1 MPDSVFNPGHGESRT
16 PSSASAQA
24 DMLAELYWFIHV
36 VEAGSLSAA
45 ANRMGL
51 AKSSLSRHLIQLE
64 KRLNAQLLHRNTRSF
79 SLTTLGEQVYRHALE
94 MLSAAE
100 AVETSIQQ
108 ARGSPNGLL
117 RLAVPS
123 VLSGWLLPLLA
134 QFQRAHPAVHF
145 SLLHDDAPLELA
157 PRRLDLALSLDQ
169 VPADSSDIVA
179 RPGAQLRNLIVAS
192 PALLARLGQPQR
204 LDQVEDHCLL
214 GHGSPEVI
222 QPWRLHSGQ
231 RQLQQYAMVSNNLN
245 SLRDAAKAGIGLAC
259 LPALACSDDLAS
271 GALALACPLE
281 HALPS
286 TLYLLTPSYRG
297 ITLTTRSLLQ
307 ALHEAL
313 QQSPHEHALPLA
325 NAPSLAE
332 CS

>member
-1 MPDSVFNPGHGESRT
+1 MPNPVLNPGSGESAIQ
-16 PSSASAQA
+16 SSASAQA

-45 ANRMGL
+45 ASRMGL

-64 KRLNAQLLHRNTRSF
+64 KRLNAQLLHRSTRSF
-79 SLTTLGEQVYRHALE
+79 SLTTLGERVYRHALE

-108 ARGSPNGLL
+108 AHGTPNGLL
-117 RLAVPS
+117 RMAVPS

-134 QFQRAHPAVHF
+134 QYQRAHPAVHF
-145 SLLHDDAPLELA
+145 SLLHDDAPLALA
-157 PRRLDLALSLDQ
+157 PRRLDLAISLDQ
-169 VPADSSDIVA
+169 IPADSSDIVA

-204 LDQVEDHCLL
+204 LDQVDDDHLL
-214 GHGSPEVI
+214 SQGSPEVI

-231 RQLQQYAMVSNNLN
+231 RQPQRYALVSSNLN
-245 SLRDAAKAGIGLAC
+245 TLRDAAKAGLGLAC
-259 LPALACSDDLAS
+259 LPALACTDELAS
-271 GALALACPLE
+271 GTLAVACPLDQ
-281 HALPS
+281 ALPS

-297 ITLTTRSLLQ
+297 ITPTTRSLLKT
-307 ALHEAL
+307 LREAL
-313 QQSPHEHALPLA
+313 LQSPHEHAL
-325 NAPSLAE
+325 APAKAVSLAE